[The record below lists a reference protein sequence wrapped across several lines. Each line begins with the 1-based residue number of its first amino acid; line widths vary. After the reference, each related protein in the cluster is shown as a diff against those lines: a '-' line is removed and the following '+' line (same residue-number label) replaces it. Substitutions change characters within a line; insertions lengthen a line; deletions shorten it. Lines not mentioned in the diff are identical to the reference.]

1 MQFHTVENYKLDSL
15 FSTTKKAILGAI
27 AVGLNDQRGSRT
39 GCVGEQPVRGRRIM
53 CGPGYSYTSKNAEY
67 QVLEATAADPR
78 SIKGVQEF
86 AITARIDPA
95 IGFGHMDT
103 EIQQFMYA
111 VHLDVAA
118 PYCGDIVHISFYGR
132 DNVLGNNL
140 EQTEA
145 RWILTMCNLELSSL
159 DNPANAWVLDEY
171 LRLLPEVVLSDLEVR
186 QGLLK
191 LRLKTQENRSWSGV
205 STTMLDAIP
214 E

>member
-39 GCVGEQPVRGRRIM
+39 GLVGGERIRGRRILP
-53 CGPGYSYTSKNAEY
+53 GSGYSNTSKNAEY

-86 AITARIDPA
+86 AITAHVEPA

-103 EIQQFMYA
+103 EVQQFMYA
-111 VHLDVAA
+111 IHLDVAA
-118 PYCGDIVHISFYGR
+118 PYSEDILRASFHGR

-145 RWILTMCNLELSSL
+145 RWILTMCKLELSSL

-191 LRLKTQENRSWSGV
+191 LRLKMQENRSWSGV
-205 STTMLDAIP
+205 STTILDAIP